1 MKTISKPL
9 IIASLLS
16 ALAVTGCGQSAEA
29 DKTKA
34 DAKAA
39 GDKIADTA
47 KDVAAQT
54 KTAVQEGMQKAGDVA
69 TNVAAKATDMA
80 TNVAS
85 HVKEATTNAI
95 SEVKDKINN
104 ITH

>member
-9 IIASLLS
+9 MVLSLVSLM
-16 ALAVTGCGQSAEA
+16 AVTGCGNSPEAE
-29 DKTKA
+29 KTKQ
-34 DAKAA
+34 DAQAA

-54 KTAVQEGMQKAGDVA
+54 VVL
-69 TNVAAKATDMA
+69 A

-85 HVKEATTNAI
+85 HVEEATTNAV
-95 SEVKDKINN
+95 SEVKAKIDGV
-104 ITH
+104 TH